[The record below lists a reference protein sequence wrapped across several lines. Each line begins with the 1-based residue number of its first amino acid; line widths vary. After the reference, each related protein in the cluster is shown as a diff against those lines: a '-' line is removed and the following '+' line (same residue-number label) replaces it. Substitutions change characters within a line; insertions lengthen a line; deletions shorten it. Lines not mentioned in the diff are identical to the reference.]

1 MITFPCCKRV
11 RRLSI
16 ISCACQI
23 SKRYHRRTSD
33 NDENEYKMITEGAEV
48 AVVLVVLVVLVVM
61 AGASNLGFHVTVDD
75 RRRQR
80 MKQSMARKEQP
91 AKQIT

>member
-1 MITFPCCKRV
+1 MITFTCCKRI
-11 RRLSI
+11 RRLST

-23 SKRYHRRTSD
+23 SKRHHRRTSD
-33 NDENEYKMITEGAEV
+33 NDENECKIITEGAAV
-48 AVVLVVLVVLVVM
+48 AVVLVVMAVV
-61 AGASNLGFHVTVDD
+61 AGANNLGFHVTVDD